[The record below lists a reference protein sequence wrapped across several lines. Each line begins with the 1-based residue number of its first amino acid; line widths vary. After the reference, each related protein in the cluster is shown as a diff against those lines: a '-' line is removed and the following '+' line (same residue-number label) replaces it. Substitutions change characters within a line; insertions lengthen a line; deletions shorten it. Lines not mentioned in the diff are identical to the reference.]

1 MKELVESKVMVGF
14 FILLILVIYINSM
27 SIKKVD
33 NKIINDNNTFMN
45 I

>member
-14 FILLILVIYINSM
+14 FILFILVIYINSM
-27 SIKKVD
+27 SIKKLEEKST
-33 NKIINDNNTFMN
+33 NENNTYVK